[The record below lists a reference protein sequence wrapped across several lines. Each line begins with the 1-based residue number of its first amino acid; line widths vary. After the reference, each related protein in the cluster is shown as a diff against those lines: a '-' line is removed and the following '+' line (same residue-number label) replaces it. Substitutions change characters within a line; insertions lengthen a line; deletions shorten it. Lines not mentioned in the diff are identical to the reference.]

1 MKTPNSK
8 PLWIPEG
15 GKNLQRWC
23 KTLQASIT
31 LSGSHGGYT
40 LHQICNPDS
49 FDKGVTHWTG
59 TRVWKQSPVTCVKAT
74 TWRQEYLSIDR
85 NYWSSLYR
93 EDLILKQVQVIKSD
107 NYLTASRL
115 QQLSYTHIHLSVSRM
130 PKTQL
135 TLAPAKLKSRH

>member
-15 GKNLQRWC
+15 GKNLQRWR

-85 NYWSSLYR
+85 NIDHPYTEKIWSWNKYRLSRVIIILLPVGSSGSAVLIYTYLYQGCLR
-93 EDLILKQVQVIKSD
+93 HSWHWH
-107 NYLTASRL
+107 
-115 QQLSYTHIHLSVSRM
+115 QLN
-130 PKTQL
+130 
-135 TLAPAKLKSRH
+135 